1 MIKSS
6 PRNETKPP
14 IWPSSVRAAVRE
26 ETTSPVSVPISSEG
40 AIGIWSGIKINE
52 TKRNETG
59 ADHLK
64 DLLKEPL
71 LEGISLLVDCCSREL
86 RPKPNDGTF
95 GNLGRTGGLSRS
107 FLVHRPEL
115 APGQCLVSAIFSTWS
130 RRWPAC

>member
-14 IWPSSVRAAVRE
+14 IWPSSVRAAVRG

-64 DLLKEPL
+64 EPL
-71 LEGISLLVDCCSREL
+71 LEGGGILPPLE
-86 RPKPNDGTF
+86 RPGPTPVETRDGES
-95 GNLGRTGGLSRS
+95 GRNIT
-107 FLVHRPEL
+107 RPRK
-115 APGQCLVSAIFSTWS
+115 TNN
-130 RRWPAC
+130 